1 MRIHKYTFID
11 NLISLIIAGLLS
23 EFLLFAYLFNI
34 ISDIKDPE
42 PRITPIYEKITEYAD
57 DDPPVV
63 KDPPDII
70 EETED
75 EIIEE
80 IEEEIIILPNL
91 MLTSELGRV
100 QGPQNE
106 ESWYNLPM
114 HNVIN
119 KMRSIGYT
127 EADYLYYVREDGV
140 KMLGDFIMIAAN
152 LSEYPRGTVVQT
164 SLGQGLICDKCEHGQ
179 ELDIAVDW

>member
-23 EFLLFAYLFNI
+23 ELLLFVYLIHI
-34 ISDIKDPE
+34 INGINDSE
-42 PRITPIYEKITEYAD
+42 PRIIPIYEKIIEYAD

-114 HNVIN
+114 HNVVN
-119 KMRSIGYT
+119 NMRNLGYN
-127 EADYLYYVREDGV
+127 EIDYPYYIREDGV
-140 KMLGDFIMIAAN
+140 KMLGDFIMVAAD
-152 LSEYPRGTVVQT
+152 LDKYSRGTVVQT

-179 ELDIAVDW
+179 EFDIAVDW